1 MDKLV
6 IGILAHVDAGKT
18 TLSEGLLYTCGRLK
32 KLGRVDHKDA
42 FLDTDPMER
51 ERGIT
56 IFSKQAILPLEG
68 AEITL
73 LDTPGHADFS
83 AEMERTLQV
92 LDCAILV
99 ISGTDGVQGHTHT
112 LWKLLERYG
121 VPTFLFIN
129 KMDLA
134 GADRDALLSELKSRL
149 DEGCVDFAAPAEQIQ
164 EQAAVCDEDALE
176 RYLEDGAL
184 DDGALTALIAKR
196 KLFPCWFGSALKL
209 EGVAEFLQGLE
220 HYAPRPRYGPD
231 FAARVFKIS
240 RDSQGARL
248 TWMKITGGSLKVKA
262 PLSGPGWEE
271 KADQLRIYSGAKFQA
286 VDEAAAGTVCAVTG
300 LSATAAGEGLGA
312 EAEAL
317 PPALEPVLTY
327 QVVLPAGQDPHT
339 ALQKLKQLEE
349 EDPQLHLVWN
359 ERLGELH
366 VQLMGEVQLEILQ
379 RLIAERFGMEVSF
392 GQGGIVYR
400 ETIAG
405 AVEGVGHYEPLRHYA
420 EVHLLMEPLPR
431 GSGLVLTS
439 ACPQDML
446 DINWQRLVLT
456 HLAERSHP
464 GVLTGSPITDMK
476 ITLVA
481 GRAHLKHTEG
491 GDFRQATYRAVR
503 QGLMEAESILLE
515 PWYNFRLEVP
525 AEQVGRALSDLQRMH
540 GRVEPP
546 ETAGDTAVLTG
557 SAPVE
562 QLRDYGREVA
572 AYTRGR
578 GRLSC
583 TSGGYAP
590 CHNQDE
596 VVAAM
601 GYDPER
607 DVENPPGSVF
617 CAHGAGYNVKWDE
630 VKAHAHVDSG
640 LRLGEEPPEEES
652 APVRPRTS
660 SYAGSLEQDKE
671 LQAIFE
677 RTYGKVERSAFR
689 PQPRPA
695 RTSLDDKKYSIRAQD
710 RGPEYLLVDGYN
722 IVFAWDELKAAAKE
736 NLDAARQMLMDIL
749 SNYQGFK
756 KNVVILVFDAYKVPR
771 SVQDVTRYHN
781 IYVVYT
787 KEAETA
793 DAYIERATY
802 EIGRHHRVR
811 VATSDGAEQLIIL
824 GHGALRLSAS
834 TFRAEVEQVT
844 GQIAAILKANNRAA
858 PSKAVAAALEKAK
871 RKQEGTP

>member
-1 MDKLV
+1 M
-6 IGILAHVDAGKT
+6 DAGKT

-134 GADRDALLSELKSRL
+134 GADRDALLTELKSKL

-262 PLSGPGWEE
+262 LLSGPGWEE

-546 ETAGDTAVLTG
+546 ETAGDMAVLTG

-640 LRLGEEPPEEES
+640 LRLGEEPPEEEA
-652 APVRPRTS
+652 APPRPRPQ

-677 RTYGKVERSAFR
+677 RTYGKVERNAFR

-695 RTSLDDKKYSIRAQD
+695 RTSLDDKKYSIKAQD

>member
-68 AEITL
+68 AEVTL

-112 LWKLLERYG
+112 LWKLLERYE

-134 GADRDALLSELKSRL
+134 GADRDALLSELKSKL

-220 HYAPRPRYGPD
+220 RYAPRPQYGPD

-240 RDSQGARL
+240 RDNQGARL
-248 TWMKITGGSLKVKA
+248 TWMKITGGSLRVKA
-262 PLSGPGWEE
+262 LLSGPGWEE

-546 ETAGDTAVLTG
+546 ETAGDMAVLTG

-590 CHNQDE
+590 CHNQEE

-640 LRLGEEPPEEES
+640 LRLGEEPPEEEA
-652 APVRPRTS
+652 APVRPRPQ